1 MRLGEERVSCR
12 EPAERLA
19 QFDADRSAATSCTLQ
34 MLCPQAG
41 AAEIESLRR
50 MARVIWSCR
59 GQ

>member
-34 MLCPQAG
+34 MLCPKAG
-41 AAEIESLRR
+41 AAESLRR
-50 MARVIWSCR
+50 MVRVIWSCR